1 METKTKPEGK
11 GYVGSTPRENAAKD
25 RTADFHMLPLV
36 VVVVVEAIA
45 IVLLVA
51 VIAGV
56 VSNNGPPA

>member
-25 RTADFHMLPLV
+25 RTADFHMLP
-36 VVVVVEAIA
+36 VVVEAIA